1 MNAKSMPAGFC
12 LFAFVLLAQVAPARH
27 DAAPPGTKAVKINFA
42 GAGSATADQ
51 LFQPWIEIATRE

>member
-12 LFAFVLLAQVAPARH
+12 LFAFVLLAQVAPARR
-27 DAAPPGTKAVKINFA
+27 DAAPPGRKAVKISFA

-51 LFQPWIEIATRE
+51 LFQAWIEIATRE